1 MFGDFL
7 PYTQDDISIVIPQ
20 VSQYKNRISWF
31 IPQYV
36 THTPLD
42 LLNRTVVIYDE
53 GDDHTRDVLQEFNI
67 NGITVPVDLRFSTT
81 KILHGLRLVKTR
93 LFLRIH
99 NDAEFYNKDWAS
111 SFLNIV
117 NEHQGYPV
125 MVGNYHWSGV
135 VGGERQER
143 FQKEYPYLTFNPN
156 GVEYLH
162 GFFIGGQTYAMRGI
176 YELLVE
182 TNLKEMDKEDA
193 LLTQMAASNN
203 IKIVDWTHMTSEV
216 RHSGKDHD

>member
-67 NGITVPVDLRFSTT
+67 NGIAVPVDLRFSTT
-81 KILHGLRLVKTR
+81 KILR
-93 LFLRIH
+93 
-99 NDAEFYNKDWAS
+99 
-111 SFLNIV
+111 
-117 NEHQGYPV
+117 
-125 MVGNYHWSGV
+125 
-135 VGGERQER
+135 
-143 FQKEYPYLTFNPN
+143 
-156 GVEYLH
+156 
-162 GFFIGGQTYAMRGI
+162 
-176 YELLVE
+176 
-182 TNLKEMDKEDA
+182 
-193 LLTQMAASNN
+193 
-203 IKIVDWTHMTSEV
+203 TSI
-216 RHSGKDHD
+216 SQN